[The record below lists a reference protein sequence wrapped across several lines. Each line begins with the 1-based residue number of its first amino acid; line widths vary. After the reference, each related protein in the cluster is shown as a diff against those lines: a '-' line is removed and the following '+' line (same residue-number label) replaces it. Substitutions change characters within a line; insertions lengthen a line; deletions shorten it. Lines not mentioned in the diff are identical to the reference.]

1 MVQAVVC
8 SATPTS
14 PRIRS
19 SLEEDKRK
27 IAPMTYV
34 SDTAPPFLLI
44 HEESDR
50 LVSISNSDNFVKA
63 LREYGAYDTNT

>member
-1 MVQAVVC
+1 
-8 SATPTS
+8 
-14 PRIRS
+14 
-19 SLEEDKRK
+19 
-27 IAPMTYV
+27 MTYV